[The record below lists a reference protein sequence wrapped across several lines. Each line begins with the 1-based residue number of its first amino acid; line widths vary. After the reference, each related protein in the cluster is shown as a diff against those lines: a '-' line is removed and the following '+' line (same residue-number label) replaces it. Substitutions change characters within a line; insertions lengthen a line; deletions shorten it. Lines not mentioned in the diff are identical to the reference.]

1 MKIKL
6 IIWDLDDTLWQGTL
20 AEGDNVRLHERRA
33 VFVRALNNCG
43 IVSAICSKNDHAT
56 AQKTLESFHLWDEFV
71 FPRIS
76 FTPKGEV
83 IKKIIEDMH
92 LRPVNALFVD
102 DNVHNLNEVRSV
114 VPDINILDASRED
127 ADEILTQILEDNK
140 HVNKRRVEE
149 YRILQTKA
157 DDRQCQAISNEDF
170 LRSCDIRVSYAYRMD
185 NLDFANRIE
194 ELANRSNQ
202 LNYTK
207 SRFELGQVTEL
218 LLDIQLHHSFA
229 IFTWDRY
236 GYYGLVG
243 FIAVAQTTG
252 KVIHFVFSCRVMHMG
267 IEQASLAY
275 AEKML
280 NLYRPFPD
288 LDLSAMAIPL
298 PDMKPDWVTT
308 VEFNEARTLILAK
321 EAPTIE
327 TDSVI
332 RIIFN
337 CQSGGIAHFSKYR
350 DILEFDNYPRLFIIS
365 MMLDDGFLDQYYPPY
380 LVYGAGADY
389 VHIGWPEDVRPLL
402 EQNLRACALR
412 FCQIFGDNDRKVLVL
427 LMPENMPD
435 NKYSRHEEF
444 GCPRERAIQLNNVWR
459 EYAAI
464 FPCITLLDTS
474 DFALPE
480 DMLDVNH
487 FYAGFL
493 QKVAQRADAW
503 YESRQTSCD

>member
-1 MKIKL
+1 MCI
-6 IIWDLDDTLWQGTL
+6 
-20 AEGDNVRLHERRA
+20 R
-33 VFVRALNNCG
+33 
-43 IVSAICSKNDHAT
+43 
-56 AQKTLESFHLWDEFV
+56 
-71 FPRIS
+71 
-76 FTPKGEV
+76 
-83 IKKIIEDMH
+83 
-92 LRPVNALFVD
+92 
-102 DNVHNLNEVRSV
+102 
-114 VPDINILDASRED
+114 
-127 ADEILTQILEDNK
+127 
-140 HVNKRRVEE
+140 
-149 YRILQTKA
+149 
-157 DDRQCQAISNEDF
+157 DR
-170 LRSCDIRVSYAYRMD
+170 
-185 NLDFANRIE
+185 
-194 ELANRSNQ
+194 
-202 LNYTK
+202 
-207 SRFELGQVTEL
+207 
-218 LLDIQLHHSFA
+218 
-229 IFTWDRY
+229 
-236 GYYGLVG
+236 
-243 FIAVAQTTG
+243 
-252 KVIHFVFSCRVMHMG
+252 
-267 IEQASLAY
+267 ASLAY